1 MLRKST
7 FGALAASL
15 FVMAPF
21 AAAAGDMYRV
31 GTAPFKAE
39 VTGILVNAEG
49 ELFFNAQHPNG
60 KGELSG
66 DAPPALIGYVAG
78 TDFNNYSGSG
88 IAVPAKDALGSTHA
102 DGTYVVLA
110 RSGDVLGDGLRLGGV
125 YSRSGALMFISNDVD
140 YNAFVRISDAEA
152 YLYTAFE
159 GASRKGVSA
168 ISRLKLEK
176 ADGVWRAVL
185 AASQMIDLI
194 SIEGAWILCF
204 GSTTPWGTE
213 LLAEEYYFFNT
224 SLWNHP
230 NNHDA
235 DERPAF
241 AGGND
246 VSYHMPKMM
255 DRYLG
260 RPSNPYRYGYIIE
273 MADTGAEKPRFV
285 RHYVMG
291 RFSHENAI
299 MMGDGRTAYMS
310 DDDSPKY
317 TDKKYNSNSGGVFF
331 KFVADRPRDLSSG
344 TLYAAKATQ
353 DSGSD
358 PNTTGFSIEWIELA
372 HGDNGTIGRW
382 VGEYEGI
389 TPDKY
394 VEGQSNYVS
403 DADVWNWAEGKAGKA
418 LNGDGVVGSYP
429 DDRPAFLESRKA
441 AAALGATYE
450 WNKMEGV
457 TADGKYVYLAMSE
470 ISESMDVSWGHAA
483 WNTGERDKSQPGHI
497 ALDPEKCGGVYRGEI
512 EADYNISRLEPGV
525 MGRTV
530 KGGCDPDRI
539 ANPDNI
545 AAFSGGLLIAEDA
558 GPKKHP
564 ADMLWLVKN

>member
-1 MLRKST
+1 
-7 FGALAASL
+7 
-15 FVMAPF
+15 
-21 AAAAGDMYRV
+21 
-31 GTAPFKAE
+31 
-39 VTGILVNAEG
+39 
-49 ELFFNAQHPNG
+49 
-60 KGELSG
+60 
-66 DAPPALIGYVAG
+66 
-78 TDFNNYSGSG
+78 
-88 IAVPAKDALGSTHA
+88 
-102 DGTYVVLA
+102 
-110 RSGDVLGDGLRLGGV
+110 
-125 YSRSGALMFISNDVD
+125 
-140 YNAFVRISDAEA
+140 
-152 YLYTAFE
+152 
-159 GASRKGVSA
+159 
-168 ISRLKLEK
+168 
-176 ADGVWRAVL
+176 
-185 AASQMIDLI
+185 
-194 SIEGAWILCF
+194 
-204 GSTTPWGTE
+204 
-213 LLAEEYYFFNT
+213 
-224 SLWNHP
+224 
-230 NNHDA
+230 
-235 DERPAF
+235 
-241 AGGND
+241 
-246 VSYHMPKMM
+246 
-255 DRYLG
+255 
-260 RPSNPYRYGYIIE
+260 
-273 MADTGAEKPRFV
+273 
-285 RHYVMG
+285 MG

-403 DADVWNWAEGKAGKA
+403 DADVWNWAEGKAGKD

-497 ALDPEKCGGVYRGEI
+497 APRPGKVRRRLSGRDRG
-512 EADYNISRLEPGV
+512 RLQHLPPRARGHGPHRQ
-525 MGRTV
+525 GRLRS
-530 KGGCDPDRI
+530 GPDRQ
-539 ANPDNI
+539 PGQHRGVLRR
-545 AAFSGGLLIAEDA
+545 AADRRGRGTEEAPRRHALAGEELNRKRGRHAPPSPFSS
-558 GPKKHP
+558 PFRR
-564 ADMLWLVKN
+564 